1 VDGKLALKFRKAF
14 ETAKHKGLDVKI
26 VLSERNKRY
35 LSALSQ
41 FGEVFSISL
50 KKILNEGLIVSLPF
64 ILLFQRMM
72 VLYLIERSRY
82 WKVGICF

>member
-50 KKILNEGLIVSLPF
+50 KKILNGEQKDFGEVLAKA
-64 ILLFQRMM
+64 LFASEMPYR
-72 VLYLIERSRY
+72 V
-82 WKVGICF
+82 KGIFVRD